1 MMKQKYY
8 INVYSRIQNLT
19 ESRASGRIPAYEI
32 DEMKPIDVLKLYIES
47 GCFGNLRATDVQNI
61 VSYL

>member
-8 INVYSRIQNLT
+8 TNVYSRIQNLT
-19 ESRASGRIPAYEI
+19 EYMALGRVPAYEI
-32 DEMKPIDVLKLYIES
+32 DEMKPIDVLKLYMES
-47 GCFGNLRATDVQNI
+47 GCSDNLRVTDIQNI